1 MSVTQM
7 PTAKPVDYTNRP
19 ATEDARLRMLSRVP
33 AGYTVEVD
41 PNAAPVVQPDGSGG
55 SPVGSGGRTMNVDQW
70 LRHKGITTEDETET
84 DNRPARIRPENV
96 RYEKPVV
103 DPVSDETDI
112 DLTIGEKV
120 FRIKM
125 RGGEVREIPMGET
138 ELRNLGMVQFREQS
152 VSKFMNKINE
162 IDPDSDT
169 AEADAL
175 RYNEKL
181 HVAQRELLILLVPT
195 FRDHPDVVAIL
206 PLERYQRIIDTAQR
220 YNALRL
226 GAAVEGTP
234 EEVAA
239 YDAYRRRLRE
249 ARENG
254 TGNPNAQSGRRNPR

>member
-1 MSVTQM
+1 MSITQM
-7 PTAKPVDYTNRP
+7 PPAAPVDYTQRP

-33 AGYTVEVD
+33 QGYGIEVD
-41 PNAAPVVQPDGSGG
+41 PNAPAVSQPDGTGG
-55 SPVGSGGRTMNVDQW
+55 MPTGTGGRTVNVDEW
-70 LRHKGITTEDETET
+70 LRRKGIDVSSGDDPQE
-84 DNRPARIRPENV
+84 NRSMSRIRPENV

-103 DPVSDETDI
+103 EAVSDETDI
-112 DLTIGEKV
+112 DLTVGEKV

-125 RGGEVREIPMGET
+125 RDGGTREIPMGET

-169 AEADAL
+169 AEADAE

-181 HVAQRELLILLVPT
+181 HIAQRELLILLVPT
-195 FRDHPDVVAIL
+195 FRDHLDVVAIL

-234 EEVAA
+234 DEVAA

-249 ARENG
+249 ARENAAAL
-254 TGNPNAQSGRRNPR
+254 PNA

>member
-7 PTAKPVDYTNRP
+7 PTPKPIDYTNRP

-41 PNAAPVVQPDGSGG
+41 PNADPVVQPDGSGG
-55 SPVGSGGRTMNVDQW
+55 LPVGSGGRTMNVDQW
-70 LRHKGITTEDETET
+70 LRQKGIETVEGES
-84 DNRPARIRPENV
+84 DDRPSRIRQKNV

-103 DPVSDETDI
+103 DPVADETDI
-112 DLTIGEKV
+112 DLTVGEKV

-125 RGGEVREIPMGET
+125 RNGEVREIPMGET

-234 EEVAA
+234 EEVAE

-254 TGNPNAQSGRRNPR
+254 TGNPNARSGTKNPR